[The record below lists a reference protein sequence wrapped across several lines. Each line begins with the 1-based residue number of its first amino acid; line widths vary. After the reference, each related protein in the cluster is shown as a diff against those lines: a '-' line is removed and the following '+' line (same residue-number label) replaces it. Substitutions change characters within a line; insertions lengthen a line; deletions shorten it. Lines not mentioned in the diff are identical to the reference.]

1 MIGFSPEN
9 AFSDHTWTLLKFSG
23 QTNKFR
29 LTKFLG
35 QYFFS
40 RRRRT
45 YEGTRNTY
53 YCKMWCNNN
62 IYIYISD
69 RGSLLADTREPYDL
83 ILKKI
88 GGLLKEMLKSKN
100 LDWHDRP
107 IMGSAS
113 SRPCPDVTHIL
124 FGSRISF
131 QEISRNLVSA
141 SLRAFLSVLWCS

>member
-1 MIGFSPEN
+1 M
-9 AFSDHTWTLLKFSG
+9 
-23 QTNKFR
+23 
-29 LTKFLG
+29 
-35 QYFFS
+35 
-40 RRRRT
+40 
-45 YEGTRNTY
+45 
-53 YCKMWCNNN
+53 C
-62 IYIYISD
+62 
-69 RGSLLADTREPYDL
+69 SLLADTREPYDL

-100 LDWHDRP
+100 LDGHERP

-113 SRPCPDVTHIL
+113 SRPCPKVTHSL